1 MVATIFSSS
10 ATVAEF
16 TKINALPDAHIHPSV
31 GDGDG
36 QFCSYNGRFGMRRH
50 IVVTLAGMFVV
61 RLTLLDKVVEDS
73 FHICLYIRIG
83 VLVDG

>member
-1 MVATIFSSS
+1 MVATIFFLRHGCGIHKDKYP
-10 ATVAEF
+10 ARY
-16 TKINALPDAHIHPSV
+16 HIHPSI